1 MVMILLLTFL
11 ALAIPSTPTTLVV
24 SHRARAVAPGEVV
37 LVDVSAPTPLRE
49 VKGDWLGQS
58 IIFAPIG
65 HGQWEG
71 LAAIDVGAAAGRHTL
86 VIHAATTDGR
96 QLTHDYPLTIAKRV
110 FPARRITVAP
120 EFVDP
125 PPEVRPR
132 IEKERVTTE
141 AVFANVSPKRLWTT
155 PFVVPVPGQA
165 TSSFGRRSIIN
176 GEPRGQHTGTDFQAA
191 AGTPVV
197 APNDGKVVL
206 VADLYFAGRTIIIDH
221 GLGVYSYLAHLSEC
235 DVSEG
240 ATVTR
245 GQRIA
250 LSGSTGR
257 VTGPHLHWTMRI
269 GSAKVDPLALVTL
282 SAGEAGRGDR

>member
-1 MVMILLLTFL
+1 MIPLLTCL
-11 ALAIPSTPTTLVV
+11 ALALVAQSTPTTLVV

-49 VKGDWLGQS
+49 VTGDWLGQS
-58 IIFAPIG
+58 IVFAPIG
-65 HGQWEG
+65 HGLWQG
-71 LAAIDVGAAAGRHTL
+71 LAAIDVGAAAGRRTL
-86 VIHAATTDGR
+86 VIHATTTAGGP
-96 QLTHDYPLTIAKRV
+96 LTREYPLTIAKRT

-120 EFVDP
+120 EFVNP
-125 PPEVRPR
+125 PPEARPR
-132 IEKERVTTE
+132 IEKERLLTE
-141 AVFANVSPKRLWTT
+141 AVFANVTPKRLWNS
-155 PFVVPVPGQA
+155 PFTVPVPGLA

-191 AGTPVV
+191 TGTPVV

-221 GLGVYSYLAHLSEC
+221 GTGVYSYLAHLSEC

-245 GQRIA
+245 GQRIG
-250 LSGSTGR
+250 LSGSSGR

-269 GSAKVDPLALVTL
+269 GSARVDPLALVTL
-282 SAGEAGRGDR
+282 SAGETGGRNR